1 MSFSTRIEALIQAY
15 VPQRIPCVAL
25 RVANATDTLYE
36 GAWGYIDRDT
46 QQYPTTTETFFD
58 LASVTKLFVCTT
70 FLSLVARGKIGLHDP
85 LVKVIPEFGGKPRL
99 IDGGQDPHTKQ
110 PLPTPADKHGQTVD
124 PAQVT
129 FWHLLT
135 HTSGLPPWRDVFNVV
150 DTPPPPPD
158 QHDEWLSDRRERALQ
173 ALCGY
178 PFVSHPDGVV
188 RYSDIGLMLLGFA
201 ITRLTRKPLE
211 QAIEQNIH
219 VNFPTP
225 LYRPMNAWTHANP
238 LVKTQI
244 APTEMDTTWR
254 KRRIWG
260 EVHDENCAGIGG
272 IAGHAGM
279 FGNLEQVTGLGQAWL
294 NNTLSLP
301 NDLYAQAITSQAT
314 TGNERRGLGW
324 MIRSLHGSSAGDV
337 LSANTYGHTGFT
349 GTSLFIDPD
358 HRLVITLLTN
368 AVYDGREI
376 MPSFEFRRAVHT
388 LVGEEWAQ

>member
-1 MSFSTRIEALIQAY
+1 MPLATRIESLMQDY

-46 QQYPTTTETFFD
+46 QQHPTTTETFFD

-70 FLSLVARGKIGLHDP
+70 FLGLVARGKIGLHDP
-85 LVKVIPEFGGKPRL
+85 LVKLIPEFATARG

-110 PLPTPADKHGQTVD
+110 PLPTPSDKHGQIVD
-124 PAQVT
+124 PTQVT

-135 HTSGLPPWRDVFNVV
+135 HTSGLPPWRDVFTVV
-150 DTPPPPPD
+150 STPPPPPD
-158 QHDEWLSDRRERALQ
+158 QHDQWLSDRRERALQ

-178 PFVSHPDGVV
+178 PFVSQPDGIV

-201 ITRLTRKPLE
+201 ITRLTGKPLE
-211 QAIEQNIH
+211 QAFEHNVH
-219 VNFPTP
+219 AHFATP
-225 LYRPMNAWTHANP
+225 LYRPMNAWTHAKP
-238 LVKTQI
+238 LLQTQI
-244 APTEMDTTWR
+244 APTELDTTWR

-279 FGNLEQVTGLGQAWL
+279 FGNLEQVTGLGQMWL
-294 NNTLSLP
+294 SNSLELP
-301 NDLYAQAITSQAT
+301 NELYTHTTTMQAT
-314 TGNERRGLGW
+314 TDNERRGLGW
-324 MIRSLHGSSAGDV
+324 MIRSLQGSSAGDV
-337 LSANTYGHTGFT
+337 LSTNTYGHTGFT

-358 HRLVITLLTN
+358 NQLVITLLTN
-368 AVYDGREI
+368 AVYDGRDI
-376 MPSFEFRRAVHT
+376 MPSYEFRRAVHT
-388 LVGEEWAQ
+388 IVGEELAQ